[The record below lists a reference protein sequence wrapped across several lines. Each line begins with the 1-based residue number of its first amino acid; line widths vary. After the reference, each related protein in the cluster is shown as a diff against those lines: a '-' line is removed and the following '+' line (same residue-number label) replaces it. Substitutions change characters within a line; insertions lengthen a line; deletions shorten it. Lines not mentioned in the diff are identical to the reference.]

1 MDENNHYRKIFVV
14 EPSHDLSALR
24 KYTDEIVLIT
34 TGYENVTDIY
44 KKVEESIKG
53 FDPLLDAFVPVGKL
67 VTTFAVGMALQKL
80 VNEPIIV
87 GIYKNKDYE
96 FMQIGELNAT

>member
-14 EPSHDLSALR
+14 EPSHDLSALT
-24 KYTDEIVLIT
+24 KYTDDIVLIT
-34 TGYENVTDIY
+34 TGYENVSDMY

-67 VTTFAVGMALQKL
+67 ITTFVVGMVLQKL
-80 VNEPIIV
+80 VNNPITV

-96 FMQIGELNAT
+96 FIRIGDNNAT